1 MTTYAPNKNSV
12 QGKRVNLGNIDIH
25 YEEFGAGKPLILLHG
40 FGGCTQNWY
49 PFVDA
54 LAQHYRLILVDLRG
68 HGYSTNPDNLFTH
81 KAAAQDIFQ
90 LLDHLEIHSFSAMGM
105 SSGGMTL
112 LHMTTSQPE
121 RIEAMVLISATT
133 HFPAQARA
141 IMRNAS
147 LATMPRAVQEM
158 YRACATRGD
167 EQIQQLIAQFNA
179 LADNNEDMNFTEQD
193 LARIRARTL
202 IVHGDDD
209 RFFPVDIPQAMY
221 RAIPNSEL
229 WLISGGDHAVIFDP
243 AIGFAEK
250 ALGFLK
256 GNSIA

>member
-1 MTTYAPNKNSV
+1 MHV
-12 QGKRVNLGNIDIH
+12 
-25 YEEFGAGKPLILLHG
+25 

-49 PFVDA
+49 PFVDE

-90 LLDHLEIHSFSAMGM
+90 LLDHLEINSFSAMGM

-112 LHMTTSQPE
+112 LHMATSQPE

-133 HFPAQARA
+133 HFPEQARA

-147 LATMPRAVQEM
+147 LATMPRVVQEM

-167 EQIQQLIAQFNA
+167 GQIQQLIAQFNA

-243 AIGFAEK
+243 AIGFAER

>member
-1 MTTYAPNKNSV
+1 MTTYASNKNSV
-12 QGKRVNLGNIDIH
+12 QGKRVNLGDIDIY
-25 YEEFGAGKPLILLHG
+25 YEEFGVGKPLVLLHG

-49 PFVDA
+49 PFVDEFA
-54 LAQHYRLILVDLRG
+54 KHFRLILVDLRG

-90 LLDHLEIHSFSAMGM
+90 LLDHVEINSFSAMGM

-112 LHMTTSQPE
+112 LHMATSQPE
-121 RIEAMVLISATT
+121 RVEAMVLVSATT

-167 EQIQQLIAQFNA
+167 GQIQ
-179 LADNNEDMNFTEQD
+179 
-193 LARIRARTL
+193 
-202 IVHGDDD
+202 
-209 RFFPVDIPQAMY
+209 
-221 RAIPNSEL
+221 
-229 WLISGGDHAVIFDP
+229 
-243 AIGFAEK
+243 
-250 ALGFLK
+250 
-256 GNSIA
+256 

>member
-1 MTTYAPNKNSV
+1 MATYAPNKNSV
-12 QGKRVNLGNIDIH
+12 QGKRVNLGNIDIY
-25 YEEFGAGKPLILLHG
+25 YEEFGAGKPLVLLHG

-49 PFVDA
+49 LFIDE

-90 LLDHLEIHSFSAMGM
+90 LLDHLEINSFSAMGI

-112 LHMTTSQPE
+112 LHMATSQPE
-121 RIEAMVLISATT
+121 RIEAMVLVSATT
-133 HFPAQARA
+133 HFPEQART

-147 LATMPRAVQEM
+147 LATMPRPVQEM
-158 YRACATRGD
+158 YYACATRGN

-179 LADNNEDMNFTEQD
+179 LGDNYEDMNFTEQD

-202 IVHGDDD
+202 LVHGDNDH
-209 RFFPVDIPQAMY
+209 FFPAEIPHTMR
-221 RAIPNSEL
+221 RAIPNAKL
-229 WLISGGDHAVIFDP
+229 WLIPGGDHAVIFDP
-243 AIGFAEK
+243 AISFAEK
-250 ALGFLK
+250 ALGFLN
-256 GNSIA
+256 GNSEA

>member
-1 MTTYAPNKNSV
+1 MTTYTPNKNSA
-12 QGKRVNLGNIDIH
+12 QGKRVNVGNVDIY
-25 YEEFGAGKPLILLHG
+25 YEEFGIGNPLVLLHG

-49 PFVDA
+49 PFVDEFA
-54 LAQHYRLILVDLRG
+54 KHFRLILVDLRG

-90 LLDHLEIHSFSAMGM
+90 LLDHLEINSFSAMGM

-112 LHMTTSQPE
+112 LHMATSQPE

-133 HFPAQARA
+133 HFPEQARA

-147 LATMPRAVQEM
+147 LATMPRPVQEM
-158 YRACATRGD
+158 YHVCATRGD

-179 LADNNEDMNFTEQD
+179 LADNYEDMNFTGQD

-202 IVHGDDD
+202 IVHGDSD
-209 RFFPVDIPQAMY
+209 RFFPTVIPHSMH
-221 RAIPNSEL
+221 RTIPNAEL
-229 WLISGGDHAVIFDP
+229 WLIPGGDHAVIFYP
-243 AIGFAEK
+243 AIAFAEK
-250 ALGFLK
+250 ALGFLN
-256 GNSIA
+256 GNSES